1 MKGTSLLIQLPS
13 QVQADVQDAINQIY
27 SAMLK
32 ADPGSEEYAKMVNA
46 VTALEK
52 VKDAK
57 RAHNREIVSIV
68 ANIVASLAG
77 IGLIIRHEQFNV
89 ITTKALGL
97 LRKPKP

>member
-1 MKGTSLLIQLPS
+1 MKGPSLLIQLPS
-13 QVQADVQDAINQIY
+13 QTQPDVQDVIDQIY

-32 ADPGSEEYAKMVNA
+32 GDPGSEEYTKMVNA

-52 VKDAK
+52 VKDAQ
-57 RAHNREIVSIV
+57 RAHRREILSTV
-68 ANIVASLAG
+68 ANIIASLAG

-97 LRKPKP
+97 IRKPKP